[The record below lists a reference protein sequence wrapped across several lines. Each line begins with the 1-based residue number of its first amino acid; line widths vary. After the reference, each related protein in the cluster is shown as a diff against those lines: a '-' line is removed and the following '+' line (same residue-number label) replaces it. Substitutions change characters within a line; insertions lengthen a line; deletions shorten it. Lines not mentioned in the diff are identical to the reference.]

1 METFDVVVVGG
12 GPAGLS
18 GAVAL
23 ARSRRSVLVVDAGE
37 PRNAR
42 AEGAHNLLGRE
53 GIAPQELLA
62 RGREEL
68 ASYGGEVRR
77 DRAVSAE
84 RDGDLLVVHLEGGG
98 AVAGRRLL
106 VTSGL
111 VDELPEL
118 PGLRE
123 RWGEEVLHCPYCHG
137 WEVRDRRI
145 VVLAT
150 SAMSAHQAL
159 LFSQLSDRVVLL
171 THGLAVDDA
180 ERDRVRAAGVQVV
193 DDEAVGLEGHPLE
206 GVRLRSGALLP
217 ADAVVVAPRMRAHS
231 PVLESLGL
239 AAVEHPS
246 GTGEHYPSGLA
257 GTTTLPGVHVA
268 GNVTDPMAQVGASAA
283 AGMMAGAMLN
293 AQLVEADVE
302 ARLGA

>member
-23 ARSRRSVLVVDAGE
+23 ARSRRRVLVVDAGE

-42 AEGAHNLLGRE
+42 AAGAHNLLGRE

-77 DRAVSAE
+77 DRAVAAE
-84 RDGDLLVVHLEGGG
+84 RDGDLLVVRLEAGGT
-98 AVAGRRLL
+98 VAGRRLL

-137 WEVRDRRI
+137 WEVRDQRI

-150 SAMSAHQAL
+150 GSMSTHQAM
-159 LFSQLSDRVVLL
+159 LFSQLSDRVALL
-171 THGLAVDDA
+171 THGVAIDDQ
-180 ERDRVRAAGVQVV
+180 ERHRMRAAGVEVV
-193 DDEAVGLEGHPLE
+193 DDEAVGLEGRPLE
-206 GVRLRSGALLP
+206 GVRLRGGGLLP

-246 GTGEHYPSGLA
+246 GMGEHYPSEPA
-257 GTTTLPGVHVA
+257 GVTTLPGVHVA
-268 GNVTDPMAQVGASAA
+268 GNVTDPTAQVGASAA
-283 AGMMAGAMLN
+283 AGMLAGAMLN
-293 AQLVEADVE
+293 AQLVEADVQ
-302 ARLGA
+302 ARLGT